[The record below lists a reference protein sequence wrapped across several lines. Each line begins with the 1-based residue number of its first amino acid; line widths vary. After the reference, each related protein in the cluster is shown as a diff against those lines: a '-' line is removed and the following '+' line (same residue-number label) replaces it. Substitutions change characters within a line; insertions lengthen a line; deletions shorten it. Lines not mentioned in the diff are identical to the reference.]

1 MCNDI
6 IIMSLLKDIDS
17 TLHVTIGL
25 IPRPLSLGGRGL
37 GTRLCGYRL
46 CSSLIPRLSC
56 MGLGMRLRLKL
67 VCGSYPALFPV
78 SPWHLLLYTVHT
90 TVPTV
95 CNKKLGKE
103 LRESFPQ
110 TLPSHG
116 RRVRAE
122 HETNYKTLAPGWE
135 QQASCNPLL

>member
-37 GTRLCGYRL
+37 GTKLCGSRL
-46 CSSLIPRLSC
+46 CSSLVPSLSC

-78 SPWHLLLYTVHT
+78 PPFAVHCTYNCPDSVQQEAWEVAWAVFSPD
-90 TVPTV
+90 
-95 CNKKLGKE
+95 
-103 LRESFPQ
+103 S
-110 TLPSHG
+110 TLS
-116 RRVRAE
+116 
-122 HETNYKTLAPGWE
+122 WE
-135 QQASCNPLL
+135 ACASWARD